1 VRYWHKADVSL
12 LNVNVCLLAQSG
24 PDARAHSSAASW
36 SMESTIG
43 RLKDKTDADFATANI
58 VALHRLKATGESEAG

>member
-12 LNVNVCLLAQSG
+12 LNVNVCLSAQSG

-43 RLKDKTDADFATANI
+43 RLKDKTAKLSTA
-58 VALHRLKATGESEAG
+58 VAGVGKLL

>member
-43 RLKDKTDADFATANI
+43 RLKDKTAKLSTA
-58 VALHRLKATGESEAG
+58 VAGVGKFL

>member
-1 VRYWHKADVSL
+1 MRYWHKADVSL

-43 RLKDKTDADFATANI
+43 RLKDKTAKLSTA
-58 VALHRLKATGESEAG
+58 VANVGKLL